1 MTSLQKNILLKTLKQ
16 YKLCGIDYIED
27 INITKLNANL
37 KKLPD
42 TFGKLEEFTKNCN
55 LCNLSKD
62 KISCGFGSGNHSS
75 EIFIVGVSQY
85 QLENE
90 AVYTMLKNMLEKVL
104 MIDMEDV
111 FLTNILKCT
120 TKEEYKKLDN
130 EINLCIDY
138 LKKQISIAKPK
149 LIITMGDAFNYLLEK
164 NENINDI
171 SGNLYRYNNIKTIPI
186 LHPQFVYKNPSFKQ
200 QSFND
205 LKKIKLIL
213 EKL

>member
-1 MTSLQKNILLKTLKQ
+1 M
-16 YKLCGIDYIED
+16 ED
-27 INITKLNANL
+27 INITKLDSHI

-62 KISCGFGSGNHSS
+62 KISCGFGEGDNTSD
-75 EIFIVGVSQY
+75 IFIVGISQY

-90 AVYTMLKNMLEKVL
+90 AVYGMLKNMVEKVL
-104 MIDMEDV
+104 LINMDDI

-120 TKEEYKKLDN
+120 TKEDYKKLN
-130 EINLCIDY
+130 SEINLCIDY

-149 LIITMGDAFNYLLEK
+149 LIITLGDAFNYLLNK
-164 NENINDI
+164 DENINDV

-186 LHPQFVYKNPSFKQ
+186 LHPEFVYKNPSFKQ

>member
-1 MTSLQKNILLKTLKQ
+1 
-16 YKLCGIDYIED
+16 
-27 INITKLNANL
+27 
-37 KKLPD
+37 
-42 TFGKLEEFTKNCN
+42 
-55 LCNLSKD
+55 
-62 KISCGFGSGNHSS
+62 
-75 EIFIVGVSQY
+75 
-85 QLENE
+85 
-90 AVYTMLKNMLEKVL
+90 MLKNMVEKVL
-104 MIDMEDV
+104 LINMDDI

-120 TKEEYKKLDN
+120 TKEDYKKLDS

-149 LIITMGDAFNYLLEK
+149 LIITLGDAFNYLLNKE
-164 NENINDI
+164 ENINDI

-186 LHPQFVYKNPSFKQ
+186 LHPEFVYKNPSFKQ